1 MLSREEHQQSLI
13 SNMLSIMSL
22 ILNEEEAPQPLLEVV
37 LQNLRKNGEVKLSAQ
52 YMHCCYIAALSAKQ
66 TFFSRWHRLKLLMD
80 LSIKVIQCTPCYLSK
95 SEKVPLLVEFNA
107 PSGLLTIIFMKV

>member
-13 SNMLSIMSL
+13 SSMLSIMSL

-66 TFFSRWHRLKLLMD
+66 TFFFPVAPTEITDGSVYQGHTMHAMLFVKIREG
-80 LSIKVIQCTPCYLSK
+80 SIAC
-95 SEKVPLLVEFNA
+95 
-107 PSGLLTIIFMKV
+107 